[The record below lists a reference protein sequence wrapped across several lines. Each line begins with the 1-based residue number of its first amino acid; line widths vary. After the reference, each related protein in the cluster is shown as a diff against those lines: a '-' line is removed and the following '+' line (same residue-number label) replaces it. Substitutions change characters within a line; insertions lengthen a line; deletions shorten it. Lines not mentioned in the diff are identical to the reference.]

1 LSERVGVRVA
11 CSSAAY
17 HRALSSGSL
26 TQLEWLDLCGSELP
40 VDGVA
45 FDERHFPRID
55 DQYLAQ
61 LKKMAVDTG
70 LAVEAL
76 VTAFEPASEGA
87 LDALE
92 RSLQMA
98 ATLGAPLTVLTL
110 GASQALG
117 ATLGQVVHDLKDATA
132 AAKRLNV
139 TIALRNAPG
148 TAAAAIGDLK
158 TLTKQTDSAW
168 LRYAVDLTCLPR
180 DGEAPDVLRRET
192 VAGCHETGN
201 IDTFGADERG
211 DLRAALRYLEG
222 FAGPLIL
229 SYAGDEDERTA
240 VPRLLN
246 WVRAMLAKD
255 IVTKATM

>member
-1 LSERVGVRVA
+1 MRVA

-45 FDERHFPRID
+45 FDERHFPRSD
-55 DQYLAQ
+55 GEYLAQ

-76 VTAFEPASEGA
+76 VTTFEPAAEGA
-87 LDALE
+87 LERLE
-92 RSLQMA
+92 ASLQTA
-98 ATLGAPLTVLTL
+98 AALGAPLAVVHL

-117 ATLGQVVHDLKDATA
+117 ATLGQVVHALKDATG

-139 TIALRNAPG
+139 TIALHNAPE
-148 TAAAAIGDLK
+148 TAAAGVADLK
-158 TLTKQTDSAW
+158 TLSKQTDSAW
-168 LRYAVDLTCLPR
+168 LRYAVDVVELPQ
-180 DGEAPDVLRRET
+180 EAMEPSELRRDT
-192 VAGCHETGN
+192 VAGYHASGN
-201 IDTFGADERG
+201 IDTFGADERN
-211 DLRAALRYLEG
+211 DLRTVLRFFEG
-222 FAGPLIL
+222 FPGPLIL
-229 SYAGDEDERTA
+229 AYDGDEEERTA
-240 VPRLLN
+240 VPRLVN
-246 WVRAMLAKD
+246 WVRGMLAKD

>member
-1 LSERVGVRVA
+1 MGVRVA

-45 FDERHFPRID
+45 FDERHFPRCD
-55 DQYLAQ
+55 GEYLAQ
-61 LKKMAVDTG
+61 LKKMAVDMG

-76 VTAFEPASEGA
+76 VTRFEPAAEGS
-87 LDALE
+87 LE
-92 RSLQMA
+92 RLTASLQQA
-98 ATLGAPLTVLTL
+98 ALLGAPLAIVCL

-117 ATLGQVVHDLKDATA
+117 ATLGQVVHALKEATGV
-132 AAKRLNV
+132 AKRLNV
-139 TIALRNAPG
+139 TLALKNTPG
-148 TAAAAIGDLK
+148 TAASGAADLK
-158 TLTKQTDSAW
+158 TLSKQTDSAW
-168 LRYAVDLTCLPR
+168 LRYAVDVAELPQ
-180 DGEAPDVLRRET
+180 EAAEPAELRRDT
-192 VAGCHETGN
+192 VAGYHAAGSV
-201 IDTFGADERG
+201 DTFGADERN
-211 DLRAALRYLEG
+211 DLRAALRFFEN

-229 SYAGDEDERTA
+229 AYEGEEEERTA
-240 VPRLLN
+240 VPRLVN